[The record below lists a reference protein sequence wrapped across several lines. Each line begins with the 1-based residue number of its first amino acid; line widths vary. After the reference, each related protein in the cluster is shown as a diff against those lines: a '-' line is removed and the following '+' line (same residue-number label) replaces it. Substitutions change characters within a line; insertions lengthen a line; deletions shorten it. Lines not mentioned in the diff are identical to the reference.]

1 MDADVPVID
10 ISMPIQ
16 DGPQAAKRLRAA
28 NSRAKVIFLTIHED
42 RDFVAAALSAVAS
55 GYVTKARLS
64 TDLIPAIREA
74 LLGHTFVSQTLNL

>member
-1 MDADVPVID
+1 
-10 ISMPIQ
+10 MPIQ

-28 NSRAKVIFLTIHED
+28 NSRAKVIFLTIYED

-74 LLGHTFVSQTLNL
+74 MLRHTFVSQTLNLQKHVP